1 MKNELKIAID
11 DALAAKIGN
20 PNLKVKGGKT
30 TDYAKLS
37 AKRKSLMKNL
47 AKRNV
52 DLETYMK
59 AIGALSV
66 KYDKRI
72 TSEDIVPVEQIANQT
87 ETMEIVESSRQSIGG
102 DSLRQLRE
110 NLHFTS
116 TFASTQVPPSFT
128 APKYFTL
135 NTSTNITT
143 KDIT

>member
-1 MKNELKIAID
+1 MKKELKIAID
-11 DALAAKIGN
+11 DAFAAKIGN

-30 TDYAKLS
+30 TDYEKLS
-37 AKRKSLMKNL
+37 AKRKNMMKNL

-87 ETMEIVESSRQSIGG
+87 ETMEIVESS
-102 DSLRQLRE
+102 
-110 NLHFTS
+110 
-116 TFASTQVPPSFT
+116 
-128 APKYFTL
+128 
-135 NTSTNITT
+135 
-143 KDIT
+143 

>member
-1 MKNELKIAID
+1 MKKELKIAID
-11 DALAAKIGN
+11 DAFAAKIGN

-30 TDYAKLS
+30 TDYEKLS
-37 AKRKSLMKNL
+37 AKRKNMMKNL

-102 DSLRQLRE
+102 NSLRRLRE
-110 NLHFTS
+110 NL
-116 TFASTQVPPSFT
+116 QQ
-128 APKYFTL
+128 
-135 NTSTNITT
+135 
-143 KDIT
+143 